1 MSAGGGGEHITG
13 HVEQSLMQKRALEGS
28 STLSSNVTLANKAIT
43 MKEALNHENR
53 LFVMNPEKL
62 M

>member
-1 MSAGGGGEHITG
+1 MSDGGGGEHITG

-28 STLSSNVTLANKAIT
+28 SALSSHVTLVNKAST
-43 MKEALNHENR
+43 MKETFIHENSF
-53 LFVMNPEKL
+53 FVMNPELL